1 MCVFAGRCTVR
12 EKPHNVLRPQA
23 NIVFMQ
29 NNVLLM
35 IVIAVPGQLIGQLVA
50 ARDAVHFLEL
60 LVVPYHF
67 CVAPALLLETTG
79 IMHCAYVLKD
89 GFAWWSDVEV
99 DHRTLMRKTTAYH
112 VKSVVSVAVVLFC
125 GVVVTKGI
133 LAGQTH
139 ASNGAGWDHLPHWTA
154 FLLFLLFM
162 VIIGGC
168 EGLQISAVKLNE
180 LPPISD
186 QTRSVQPSIRVI
198 RYPSVDVCACVR
210 CPFGYSTMID
220 DGPCPYRSLLTAWR
234 VP

>member
-89 GFAWWSDVEV
+89 GFAGGLTWRW
-99 DHRTLMRKTTAYH
+99 TTAH
-112 VKSVVSVAVVLFC
+112 
-125 GVVVTKGI
+125 
-133 LAGQTH
+133 
-139 ASNGAGWDHLPHWTA
+139 
-154 FLLFLLFM
+154 
-162 VIIGGC
+162 
-168 EGLQISAVKLNE
+168 
-180 LPPISD
+180 
-186 QTRSVQPSIRVI
+186 
-198 RYPSVDVCACVR
+198 
-210 CPFGYSTMID
+210 
-220 DGPCPYRSLLTAWR
+220 
-234 VP
+234 